1 MLAIE
6 MKKIMVA
13 MDKLVYV
20 DFQILDIN
28 KIPIFQFWY
37 DYVKQDYGN
46 KSQLCY
52 EDTDSLKKT
61 EDMNKY
67 SW

>member
-52 EDTDSLKKT
+52 EDTY
-61 EDMNKY
+61 E
-67 SW
+67 